1 MIIPMKS
8 LWRRVRPILSLADER
23 GLLLLSGLIGVGTG
37 AAAGAFMRLVEVFQ
51 FWPAVDGRAKLF
63 SLELTWPL
71 LVAIPAIGGL
81 LCGAVLKYL
90 DPTVKGTGTP
100 ETLLAIRRKGGYI
113 GGRYTAIK
121 TLASFFTVCSGG
133 AAGPEAPMVAV
144 GAGLGSWSGRRLGIA
159 AEDVRVL
166 VAAGA
171 AAGFAAVFNAPI
183 AGVLF
188 AIEVLLKEFTS
199 QAFAMVMLATVCASV
214 TARVILGVRVFV
226 EVPSTYAFNRIGEL
240 VFYLILAVLAGA
252 FAKLF
257 VATSLVIDKRFE
269 KGVASPMWRAAL
281 GGLLLGALGLA
292 LPQALGNSHL
302 VIPDLIR
309 AEAANPWA
317 WAFLLA
323 LLFGKMIACPL
334 TVGSGGSG
342 GIFIPYLL
350 MGAALGGLV
359 GRVVH
364 AFFPWA
370 APSGAYMLVG
380 MGAVFGGITFA
391 PFTAILLLFELTRD
405 YSIILPMMFTVGITV
420 MVARAID
427 PHSLEG
433 HKLLKK
439 GVTLHEDPELRVL
452 EKYHVRDIMSH
463 PPGSAAARQARSLTH
478 AELPMVGPD
487 DPLEHAIRRMQETG
501 ADRVLVAAPH
511 APGEIIGQVTQ
522 GDILSIYRRFF
533 D

>member
-1 MIIPMKS
+1 MVITMKK
-8 LWRRVRPILSLADER
+8 LWSRIRSVLFLADER

-37 AAAGAFMRLVEVFQ
+37 AAAGSFMRIVEEFQ
-51 FWPAVDGRAKLF
+51 FWPAVGGHAKLF

-100 ETLLAIRRKGGYI
+100 ETLLAIRRKGGFI
-113 GGRYTAIK
+113 GGRYTAVK

-133 AAGPEAPMVAV
+133 SAGPEAPMVAV
-144 GAGLGSWSGRRLGIA
+144 GAGLGSWAGRRLGIS
-159 AEDVRVL
+159 AEDVCTL

-199 QAFAMVMLATVCASV
+199 QAFAMVMLATVSASV
-214 TARVILGVRVFV
+214 TAKLILGVRTFV
-226 EVPSTYAFNRIGEL
+226 EVPSTYAFNRIEEL
-240 VFYLILAVLAGA
+240 GFYLILAILAGA

-257 VATSLVIDKRFE
+257 VAISLIVDKKFE
-269 KGVASPMWRAAL
+269 KTVASPMWRAAL

-309 AEAANPWA
+309 AEAANHWE
-317 WAFLLA
+317 WMFLLA
-323 LLFGKMIACPL
+323 LLFGKLIACPL

-359 GRVVH
+359 GRVVN
-364 AFFPWA
+364 FYFPWS

-391 PFTAILLLFELTRD
+391 PFTAIILLFELTRD

-433 HKLLKK
+433 HKLAKK
-439 GVTLHEDPELRVL
+439 GVKLHEDPELRVL

-463 PPGSAAARQARSLTH
+463 PPGAEAEREVRRFTH
-478 AELPMVGPD
+478 AELPKVGPD
-487 DPLEHAIRRMQETG
+487 EPLEHAIRLMQKTG
-501 ADRVLVAAPH
+501 ADRVLVAQAH
-511 APGEIIGQVTQ
+511 EIVGQVTQ
-522 GDILSIYRRFF
+522 GDILSIYSRFF

>member
-1 MIIPMKS
+1 MRS
-8 LWRRVRPILSLADER
+8 LWLRARPYLSLTDNQ
-23 GLLLLSGLIGVGTG
+23 GLLLLSGLVGVGTG
-37 AAAGAFMRLVEVFQ
+37 AAAGLFIRLVEVVQ
-51 FWPAVDGRAKLF
+51 FWPAVEGHGRLF
-63 SLELTWPL
+63 SLTLTWPL
-71 LVAIPAIGGL
+71 LLAIPALGGL

-90 DPTVKGTGTP
+90 DPAVKGTGTP
-100 ETLLAIRRKGGYI
+100 EILFAIRRKGGLI
-113 GGRYTAIK
+113 SGRYTAVK
-121 TLASFFTVCSGG
+121 TLASVFTVCSGG
-133 AAGPEAPMVAV
+133 AAGPEAPMVTV
-144 GAGLGSWSGRRLGIA
+144 GAGLGSWAGRRLGVA
-159 AEDVRVL
+159 PEDLRTL

-188 AIEVLLKEFTS
+188 AIEVLLKEFAS
-199 QAFAMVMLATVCASV
+199 QSFAMVMLATVSASV
-214 TARVILGVRVFV
+214 TTHVILGERLFV
-226 EVPSTYAFNRIGEL
+226 EAPATYAFNRIGEL
-240 VFYLILAVLAGA
+240 WFYLALAVLAGA

-257 VATSLVIDKRFE
+257 IATSLVIDKRFE
-269 KGVASPMWRAAL
+269 KSVASPMTRAAL
-281 GGLLLGALGLA
+281 GGLLLGALALA
-292 LPQALGNSHL
+292 LPQALGNGHL

-309 AEAANPWA
+309 AEAASPWA

-359 GRVVH
+359 GRGVH

-439 GVTLHEDPELRVL
+439 GVRLNEDPELRVL

-463 PPGSAAARQARSLTH
+463 PPGSAAERQARRLAHS
-478 AELPMVGPD
+478 ELPTVGPD
-487 DPLEHAIRRMQETG
+487 EPLEHAIRRMQEYD
-501 ADRVLVAAPH
+501 ADRVLVVEPG
-511 APGEIIGQVTQ
+511 APGKVVGQVTQ
-522 GDILSIYRRFF
+522 GDVLSIYRRFF

>member
-1 MIIPMKS
+1 MMK
-8 LWRRVRPILSLADER
+8 LWRRLLSLLSLADDR

-37 AAAGAFMRLVEVFQ
+37 AAAGAFIRLVELVQ
-51 FWPAVDGRAKLF
+51 WWPAVDHHGSFL
-63 SLELTWPL
+63 SLPLSWPW
-71 LVAIPAIGGL
+71 LVAIPALGGL
-81 LCGAVLKYL
+81 GCGAVLQYL

-100 ETLLAIRRKGGYI
+100 ETLLAIRRKGGHI
-113 GGRYTAIK
+113 GGRYTAVK

-144 GAGLGSWSGRRLGIA
+144 GAGLGSWAGRRLGIA

-188 AIEVLLKEFTS
+188 AIEVLLKEFGS
-199 QAFAMVMLATVCASV
+199 QSFAMVMLATVSASV
-214 TARVILGVRVFV
+214 TTRFILGERVFV
-226 EVPSTYAFNRIGEL
+226 EVPSTYSFNRISEL
-240 VFYLILAVLAGA
+240 GFYLILAVLAGA

-257 VATSLVIDKRFE
+257 VAASLFIDKRFE
-269 KGVASPMWRAAL
+269 KGVASPMPRAAL
-281 GGLLLGALGLA
+281 GGLLLGVLGLA
-292 LPQALGNSHL
+292 LPQALGNGHL

-323 LLFGKMIACPL
+323 LLFGKLLACPL

-359 GRVVH
+359 GRVVN
-364 AFFPWA
+364 AYFPWS

-391 PFTAILLLFELTRD
+391 PFTAIILLFELTRD

-433 HKLLKK
+433 HKLAKK
-439 GVTLHEDPELRVL
+439 GVRLHEDPELRVL

-463 PPGSAAARQARSLTH
+463 PPGSAVEREARRVAH
-478 AELPMVGPD
+478 ADLPKVGPD
-487 DPLEHAIRRMQETG
+487 EPLEHAIRLMQKSG
-501 ADRVLVAAPH
+501 ADRVLVAEAH
-511 APGEIIGQVTQ
+511 EIVGQVTQ